1 MNESIAE
8 PKAKVVVLTPR
19 ADFYQDGDSYTVEV
33 ELPGVKKNGVN
44 LSLENGRLTVTARR
58 EERED
63 GNAIYR
69 ESLGGEYRRVFELAP
84 SVDKSKVSANLEQG
98 LLTIRLQKAEAE
110 KSRQIAVE

>member
-1 MNESIAE
+1 MLSLCKIETELIVKTKTENFIKIMSESIAE

-19 ADFYQDGDSYTVEV
+19 ADFYQDGDLPTTVEV
-33 ELPGVKKNGVN
+33 ELPGVKKDGVN

-69 ESLGGEYRRVFELAP
+69 
-84 SVDKSKVSANLEQG
+84 
-98 LLTIRLQKAEAE
+98 
-110 KSRQIAVE
+110 